1 MSALALLDDGHC
13 KLTDVNVAKL
23 ILGIIPARIVLKVYL
38 VHQHTAYKL
47 YDIVGT
53 LSCEGIQGR
62 PEISI
67 ATELSGDICGWDT

>member
-13 KLTDVNVAKL
+13 KLADVNVAKL
-23 ILGIIPARIVLKVYL
+23 IPARIVLKVYL